1 MENRD
6 LERAKQLLLQ
16 EGWACVLC
24 RGEELHTGTAHG
36 VRPLLQF
43 LESGTDLQGFSAADR
58 VIGKAA
64 ALLLLYAGVK
74 AVYSPTM
81 SEEALRVLR
90 EHGVS
95 ASCDQTVPGI
105 LNRTK
110 TGPCPM
116 EACVAEIE
124 DPQKAFFA
132 LREKAAAMRAAAK
145 PAVDSM

>member
-1 MENRD
+1 MT
-6 LERAKQLLLQ
+6 Q
-16 EGWACVLC
+16 
-24 RGEELHTGTAHG
+24 
-36 VRPLLQF
+36 
-43 LESGTDLQGFSAADR
+43 
-58 VIGKAA
+58 
-64 ALLLLYAGVK
+64 
-74 AVYSPTM
+74 
-81 SEEALRVLR
+81 EALRVLR
-90 EHGVS
+90 EHGVP

>member
-90 EHGVS
+90 EHGVP

-132 LREKAAAMRAAAK
+132 LREKAAAMCAAAK
-145 PAVDSM
+145 PAPDSM